1 MSTIIGGNRE
11 FFDAFREESDRA
23 CAVLARALLEDLLK
37 RLFEAVF
44 VADQPSNVQKDLL
57 GGQGP
62 LATFSARTH
71 LAESLGFI
79 THREARDLA
88 LIRKVG
94 NDFAHSLDHEMTFDS
109 PSVRDRVFT
118 LSFAAAFVEHAKAGD
133 GPEEVKSDELESI
146 KTVPRRRFEIG
157 VAMLWLFLD
166 HRIRQTEPASEPQ
179 TLAIGF

>member
-1 MSTIIGGNRE
+1 MNARRDLVQIYQNVIDQKRQHHVGRE
-11 FFDAFREESDRA
+11 LP
-23 CAVLARALLEDLLK
+23 LAGATVVDPEGLQG
-37 RLFEAVF
+37 EAV
-44 VADQPSNVQKDLL
+44 
-57 GGQGP
+57 
-62 LATFSARTH
+62 
-71 LAESLGFI
+71 
-79 THREARDLA
+79 
-88 LIRKVG
+88 
-94 NDFAHSLDHEMTFDS
+94 HSLDHEMTFDS